1 MILAYWRNI
10 FGYFFIGIFSFVIF
24 SCCGCESNTSP
35 NNLTEAYQY
44 IEKKEWS
51 AAERYLE
58 LYLREEER
66 LDLRFEAW
74 NKLLEVGGY
83 LTYNDNWLISC
94 LEEMYSEFEDQPEQM
109 KSILWRL
116 ALAYDRIR
124 NYNKSIEYWEKLFI
138 QPGLSVEQQANI
150 LRKLASS
157 SVKIHRFD
165 IANNYLKNCL
175 ELPLSSINRLECLL
189 DRADIASSMGLFDE
203 GASYALLVLESD
215 EASIELKGK
224 AGFIL
229 ADIKEQQG
237 NIQKAIELFKSI
249 REYYPNAMVVD
260 QRLQLLQAKNKH

>member
-1 MILAYWRNI
+1 MFNHFLLV
-10 FGYFFIGIFSFVIF
+10 IFSFLIIF
-24 SCCGCESNTSP
+24 CCGCESKPSP
-35 NNLTEAYQY
+35 DNLAEAYQY

-74 NKLLEVGGY
+74 NKLLEVGGH
-83 LTYNDNWLISC
+83 LTYNDKWTINC
-94 LEEMYSEFEDQPEQM
+94 LEEMYSEFEEQTEHL

-116 ALAYDRIR
+116 ASAYEHIR
-124 NYNKSIEYWEKLFI
+124 NYNKALEYWEKLFS
-138 QPGLSVEQQANI
+138 QSGLSVEQQANI
-150 LRKLASS
+150 LRNLAGV
-157 SVKIHRFD
+157 SVKLYRFD
-165 IANNYLKNCL
+165 VANNYLKGCL
-175 ELPLSSINRLECLL
+175 ELPLSLMMRLECLL
-189 DRADIASSMGLFDE
+189 DRADISSSMGFFDE
-203 GASYALLVLESD
+203 GASYALIVLESD

-249 REYYPNAMVVD
+249 REYYPNSMVVD
-260 QRLQLLQAKNKH
+260 QRLQLLQAKGKHSHN